1 MKNRCEIYRDGKKLI
16 LNEQEGRYN
25 IIVLSDE
32 ISTDDHGEYIKLS
45 KEDLMVLYTAIGD
58 MGEIHET
65 TDDGVFIARYDRIVN
80 YYTKICD
87 DEVNRSI
94 ERRDTLIAQAY
105 ERMGGSA
112 WRKKAA

>member
-1 MKNRCEIYRDGKKLI
+1 MKNRYMIYRDGKKLI
-16 LNEQEGRYN
+16 VNEQEGGYN

-32 ISTDDHGEYIKLS
+32 VSTDDHGEYIRLCR
-45 KEDLMVLYTAIGD
+45 EDLMDLCDAISD
-58 MGEIHET
+58 MGEIGEV
-65 TDDGVFIARYDRIVN
+65 DDKNFIDRYDRIVN
-80 YYTKICD
+80 YYTKICE